1 MQYER
6 RADVLVYKGQERSC
20 RTLAWWCTQCG
31 EAIFAGKPLLARD
44 RAFQQLKAD
53 VDQVLGPDEVAQVRE
68 KLRLS
73 QRRAGEVLGG
83 GPRAFQK
90 YESGKQAVSVPMSNL
105 LRRWPAIH
113 RACVRSLLGIQGPR
127 QGMPG
132 AERHEWSDL
141 FPEACRRRQDL
152 TTGRWVSV
160 SCGREG
166 RSSSCPSIVRLMSL
180 SPHS

>member
-6 RADVLVYKGQERSC
+6 RADILVYKGQERSC

-90 YESGKQAVSVPMSNL
+90 YESGKQAVSVPMSIL
-105 LRRWPAIH
+105 LRLLARDPSRLREIASGH
-113 RACVRSLLGIQGPR
+113 PRSQARHAGRRA
-127 QGMPG
+127 
-132 AERHEWSDL
+132 A
-141 FPEACRRRQDL
+141 
-152 TTGRWVSV
+152 
-160 SCGREG
+160 
-166 RSSSCPSIVRLMSL
+166 
-180 SPHS
+180 

>member
-1 MQYER
+1 MRYER

-105 LRRWPAIH
+105 LRLLARDPSRLREIASGH
-113 RACVRSLLGIQGPR
+113 PRSQARHAGRRA
-127 QGMPG
+127 
-132 AERHEWSDL
+132 A
-141 FPEACRRRQDL
+141 
-152 TTGRWVSV
+152 
-160 SCGREG
+160 
-166 RSSSCPSIVRLMSL
+166 
-180 SPHS
+180 

>member
-1 MQYER
+1 MRYER
-6 RADVLVYKGQERSC
+6 RADILVYKGQERSC

-105 LRRWPAIH
+105 LRLLARDPSRLREIASGH
-113 RACVRSLLGIQGPR
+113 PRSQARHAGRRA
-127 QGMPG
+127 
-132 AERHEWSDL
+132 A
-141 FPEACRRRQDL
+141 
-152 TTGRWVSV
+152 
-160 SCGREG
+160 
-166 RSSSCPSIVRLMSL
+166 
-180 SPHS
+180 

>member
-1 MQYER
+1 MSRPKTQPCPECGGTMRYER
-6 RADVLVYKGQERSC
+6 REDVLVYKGQERPWK
-20 RTLAWWCTQCG
+20 TLAWWCTQCG

-53 VDQVLGPDEVAQVRE
+53 IDQVLGPDEVAQVRE

-105 LRRWPAIH
+105 LRLLARDPSRLREIASGRPRPLARH
-113 RACVRSLLGIQGPR
+113 SGRRA
-127 QGMPG
+127 
-132 AERHEWSDL
+132 A
-141 FPEACRRRQDL
+141 
-152 TTGRWVSV
+152 
-160 SCGREG
+160 
-166 RSSSCPSIVRLMSL
+166 
-180 SPHS
+180 

>member
-6 RADVLVYKGQERSC
+6 RADILVYKGQERSC

-105 LRRWPAIH
+105 LRLLARDPSRLREIASGH
-113 RACVRSLLGIQGPR
+113 PRSQARHAGRRA
-127 QGMPG
+127 
-132 AERHEWSDL
+132 A
-141 FPEACRRRQDL
+141 
-152 TTGRWVSV
+152 
-160 SCGREG
+160 
-166 RSSSCPSIVRLMSL
+166 
-180 SPHS
+180 